1 MRSGGRV
8 VEGARLESEYGSKAH
23 RGFESLPLRQQLVRT
38 SSSDAARVTSVE
50 GDSPAEV
57 RRRPLPFFTSRHT
70 VWGRKWGRGMGKLTA
85 TAVKAAL
92 GKPGRHSDG
101 DGLILAVGANG
112 NGSWMVRVQKDG
124 KRRDIGLGAASKVT
138 LSQARVRAVEARS
151 QVEAG
156 LDPVAQRAKAAGI
169 PTFRQVA
176 KQVHSEHKKG
186 WKNGKHQDQWI
197 RTLEVYAFP
206 TFGDRLVS
214 EIDGPAIR
222 DVLAEIW
229 LEKPETARRVRQRI
243 GAVLDWA
250 YSKGHR
256 DSEAPM
262 RSLSKGLPRQPKT
275 TVHHAAMPF
284 TDVPAFLA
292 RLRGRESWGRLALEA
307 AVLTAARSGEIRG
320 AQWNEV
326 DLEKALWTVPA
337 ERMKAGKVHVVP
349 LSPAALRVFRRAQEL
364 RLDGCPFV
372 FQGLK
377 RDKPMSDMTLIKV
390 LRDMG
395 ESVTAHGFRSSFR
408 DWVSEETQ
416 FSGDLAEAA
425 LAHAIPNKVEAAYRR
440 GNLLEKR
447 RGLMEAWDRY
457 CHGRSD
463 GIVRLAS

>member
-1 MRSGGRV
+1 MR
-8 VEGARLESEYGSKAH
+8 AA
-23 RGFESLPLRQQLVRT
+23 
-38 SSSDAARVTSVE
+38 SSRDK
-50 GDSPAEV
+50 
-57 RRRPLPFFTSRHT
+57 
-70 VWGRKWGRGMGKLTA
+70 VWGRKWGRIMTKLTA

-101 DGLILAVGANG
+101 EGLILAVGAKG
-112 NGSWMVRVQKDG
+112 NGSWMVRVQKNG
-124 KRRDIGLGAASKVT
+124 KRRDIGLGAAGKVT
-138 LSQARVRAVEARS
+138 LSQARVKAAEARS

-156 LDPVAQRAKAAGI
+156 LDPVAQRQKALGV
-169 PTFRQVA
+169 PTFREA
-176 KQVHSEHKKG
+176 ASAVHLENKRG
-186 WKNGKHQDQWI
+186 WKNGKHQTQWL

-206 TFGDRLVS
+206 TLGDRLVS
-214 EIDGPAIR
+214 EIDGPAVR

-229 LEKPETARRVRQRI
+229 LDKPETARRVRQRI

-262 RSLSKGLPRQPKT
+262 RSLSKGLPRQPKNRG
-275 TVHHAAMPF
+275 HHAAMPY
-284 TDVPAFLA
+284 THVPAFLTQ
-292 RLRGRESWGRLALEA
+292 LREKESWGRLALEA
-307 AVLTAARSGEIRG
+307 AILTAARSGEIRG
-320 AQWNEV
+320 AIWSEV
-326 DLEKALWTVPA
+326 DLENGLWTVPA
-337 ERMKAGKVHVVP
+337 DRMKAGKEHVVP
-349 LSPAALRVFRRAQEL
+349 LSPAAKRIFQRASDLRTA
-364 RLDGCPFV
+364 GSKFV

-395 ESVTAHGFRSSFR
+395 ETVTAHGFRSSFR

-447 RGLMEAWDRY
+447 RGMMDAWDSY
-457 CHGRSD
+457 CCGI
-463 GIVRLAS
+463 GNKIVRLVKSALA

>member
-1 MRSGGRV
+1 M
-8 VEGARLESEYGSKAH
+8 A
-23 RGFESLPLRQQLVRT
+23 
-38 SSSDAARVTSVE
+38 
-50 GDSPAEV
+50 
-57 RRRPLPFFTSRHT
+57 
-70 VWGRKWGRGMGKLTA
+70 KLTA

-101 DGLILAVGANG
+101 DGLILAVGAGG

-138 LSQARVRAVEARS
+138 LSQARVRAAEARS
-151 QVEAG
+151 QVQAG
-156 LDPVAQRAKAAGI
+156 LNPVAQRQKALGI
-169 PTFRQVA
+169 PTFRQA
-176 KQVHSEHKKG
+176 SSAVHQENKRS
-186 WKNGKHQDQWI
+186 WKNGKHQVQWL

-206 TFGDRLVS
+206 TLGDRLVS
-214 EIDGPAIR
+214 EIDGPAVR

-256 DSEAPM
+256 ASEAPM
-262 RSLSKGLPRQPKT
+262 RSLSKGLPRQPKNKG
-275 TVHHAAMPF
+275 HHAAMPF
-284 TDVPAFLA
+284 TDVPAFLT
-292 RLRGRESWGRLALEA
+292 RLREKETWGRLALEA
-307 AVLTAARSGEIRG
+307 AILTAARSGEIRG
-320 AQWNEV
+320 AIWSEV
-326 DLEKALWTVPA
+326 DLENGLWTVPA
-337 ERMKAGKVHVVP
+337 ERMKAGKEHVVP
-349 LSPAALRVFRRAQEL
+349 LSPAAKRVFERAADL
-364 RLDGCPFV
+364 RAASSPYV

-395 ESVTAHGFRSSFR
+395 ETVTAHGFRSSFR

-440 GNLLEKR
+440 GNLLDKR
-447 RGLMEAWDRY
+447 RGLMAAWGAFCFGDKAGVIRLVEA
-457 CHGRSD
+457 G
-463 GIVRLAS
+463 